1 MIQYRTISEQL
12 YNAIMDLLNLET
24 CDLPQ
29 DRVAIQQ
36 AYRAA
41 KAYEDMKKSHK
52 KPSEK
57 YDESWI
63 SSLTWKDK
71 SDFMAFIA
79 TETTDDEVG
88 KALRKI
94 MNLVGTVKI
103 SESISHRIWIE
114 GQALPEIIREIANIA
129 GIDAITGHLYT
140 EVNDV

>member
-1 MIQYRTISEQL
+1 MIQYRTIAEQL
-12 YNAIMDLLNLET
+12 YDALSDVLSTET

-29 DRVAIQQ
+29 DRIHIQQ
-36 AYRAA
+36 AI
-41 KAYEDMKKSHK
+41 KTLEGYEDMRRYHK

-57 YDESWI
+57 FDESWI

-71 SDFMAFIA
+71 SDFVAFIA

-88 KALRKI
+88 NTLRKI

-114 GQALPEIIREIANIA
+114 GQALPETIREIANIT
-129 GIDAITGHLYT
+129 GIDAITGELYT
-140 EVNDV
+140 EINDV